1 MKRTTPF
8 LLLAAALSAAALLA
22 PPAAATILV
31 QDSFDAGGYSIG
43 TGLKNL
49 NPGNTTGFTSKTWG
63 TSSSTGVFFVNGG
76 LTFPNDF
83 TASAAGN
90 AIGVGYYYNSGSSSG
105 GDPAGN
111 NKARRISRTIDNDV
125 IPASGTY
132 YFRFACQIGASAEK
146 FLSKNDF
153 EALGLTPQE
162 LVNTTGIGM
171 PPNIGIHIGF
181 SKTADQNKA
190 GTDIAL
196 WIAGTKKATLA
207 SNITAGKTYLVV
219 AKIEVAADGTASVSA
234 LAGATDAPAL
244 RSASLPAPV
253 TENVGTSALRHLCI
267 SGVYMTNHF
276 DSDKYATFDEVAIGT
291 TLDDVWGFTVAGAP
305 VVAATCATAVGETG
319 FTANGTLSDL
329 GASDPDLFFDL
340 SDDDGATWTPASM
353 GTYSATGDIAH
364 NATGLLPGATYLW
377 RFRAEGATLAST
389 STVQS
394 VTLAGAPVLDTPA
407 AAVADNAATLSVAL
421 TAPGLSGA
429 AATTVELWFA
439 AAGEPLALEKTF
451 PTVTAAADFS
461 ETVSNL
467 VWGASYDYAFRATVP
482 AGGRTLE
489 TWTDTISFT
498 VSGDIAWTAGAGTTD
513 WHTAGNWN
521 PAIVPGA
528 ALNARFAAVGGDVT
542 AEADAVAA
550 TVSVNTTGAGTT
562 FDFGEHALSG
572 GYLFVGGT
580 ASGSRLT
587 LGEGDYSFTSNRVG
601 WTNARQSTLVVGD
614 GAVLAGNDIF
624 VGTDNDLTAS
634 SNAVVFAPGSATRLA
649 GSLQLR
655 AARGTRVDVESGASL
670 TVNRLEFLGCDDRMV
685 VDGGSFTNNGAT
697 ILFRSNQRGDLAETM
712 FLELRNGA
720 DAKMNGNVYVN
731 AGKNHGGALYHAEL
745 RVLDG
750 SVFDMTGKDLLID
763 TNSGDAGPGSDAGA
777 GAAVIVSNAT
787 LRAQAISVGIDDRH
801 YGDSLRIYE
810 DDGCE
815 TVVSASANARIGSG
829 TWTRSGNFN
838 RDHFVLVEGGA
849 FSVAGTLFVGDGG
862 QYYATHANNRIAI
875 KSASARVSVGNL
887 TVYGKS
893 RLDFEIPAGGFDQVP
908 FQVTGTASFGT
919 IPVQGDNKVPMY
931 QEGEWDPV
939 SEIRV
944 DATKF
949 TGKQTLLTAAS
960 ITGLTEDRV
969 VVAAPKSTFVKVVV
983 SETSVTVT
991 VPAATVLII
1000 R

>member
-1 MKRTTPF
+1 MKRQASI
-8 LLLAAALSAAALLA
+8 LAAALLA
-22 PPAAATILV
+22 ATAHATLLV
-31 QDSFDAGGYSIG
+31 QDSFDAAGYTIG

-305 VVAATCATAVGETG
+305 VVAATGATAVGETG

-329 GASDPDLFFDL
+329 GSSNPDLFFDL
-340 SDDDGATWTPASM
+340 SDDDGATWTPSSM
-353 GTYSATGDIAH
+353 GTYSATGDISH

-377 RFRAEGATLAST
+377 RFRAEGTTLAST
-389 STVQS
+389 STVQT
-394 VTLAGAPVLDTPA
+394 VTLAGAPVLGTPA
-407 AAVADNAATLSVAL
+407 VAAVGNGATLSVAL
-421 TAPGLSGA
+421 VEPGLSGVA
-429 AATTVELWFA
+429 PTTVELWFA
-439 AAGEPLALEKTF
+439 AEGNPLALQKTF
-451 PTVTAAADFS
+451 ATTTTAGDFS
-461 ETVSNL
+461 ETVNGL
-467 VWGASYDYAFRATVP
+467 NWGADYRYAFRATVP
-482 AGGRTLE
+482 SGNRTLE
-489 TWTDTISFT
+489 TWTDTLSFT

-513 WHTAGNWN
+513 WHTAGNWS
-521 PAIVPGA
+521 PEVIPSAP
-528 ALNARFAAVGGDVT
+528 LNARFASVGGSVT
-542 AEADAVAA
+542 ADANA
-550 TVSVNTTGAGTT
+550 TVATLAVNTTGEGTT
-562 FDFGEHALSG
+562 LDFDTHALSG
-572 GYLFVGGT
+572 DYLFVGGT
-580 ASGSRLT
+580 VSGSRLT

-601 WTNARQSTLVVGD
+601 WTNTRQSTLVVGD
-614 GAVLAGNDIF
+614 CAVLTGQDLF
-624 VGTDNDLTAS
+624 VGADADTAAA
-634 SNAVVFAPGSATRLA
+634 SNAVVFASGSETRLS

-655 AARGTRVDVESGASL
+655 AARGTCAVVESGASL
-670 TVNRLEFLGCDDRMV
+670 AVNRLEFIGCDDAMV

-731 AGKNHGGALYHAEL
+731 GGKNHGGSLYHAEL
-745 RVLDG
+745 RVLSG
-750 SVFDMTGKDLLID
+750 SKFDATGKDLLID
-763 TNSGDAGPGSDAGA
+763 TNSGDAGPGSDAGT

-787 LRAQAISVGIDDRH
+787 LLAQAISVGIDDRH

-810 DDGCE
+810 DEGCE
-815 TVVSASANARIGSG
+815 TVVSGSANARIGSG

-838 RDHFVLVEGGA
+838 HDHYVLVEGGT
-849 FSVAGTLFVGDGG
+849 FSVAGTLMVGDGG
-862 QYYATHANNRIAI
+862 QYYETHANNRIAI
-875 KSASARVSVGNL
+875 KRASAHVSVGNL

-893 RLDFEIPAGGFDQVP
+893 YVSFAIPAGGFDQVP

-919 IPVQGDNKVPMY
+919 IPVKGDNKVPMY
-931 QEGEWDPV
+931 EEGEWDPV

-960 ITGLTEDRV
+960 ITGLSTDRV
-969 VVAAPKSTFVKVVV
+969 VVTAPQSMQV
-983 SETSVTVT
+983 SVSLTETALSVTVSQ
-991 VPAATVLII
+991 AATVLLF